1 MLPWDGC
8 ILLGQPVVGLSNL
21 KQVFFLIVSED
32 LCAIV
37 IIWNFFRVC
46 LLVSVRFGGG
56 GGVVVL
62 FFKVFV
68 FVAFFWCGC
77 CILCG
82 ELLVLCVQRWCE
94 WFGFGNEGFLWVL
107 VIRVRVWAF
116 GCAFLKSL
124 D

>member
-56 GGVVVL
+56 GVVVL
-62 FFKVFV
+62 FFLSFC
-68 FVAFFWCGC
+68 FCCFFLVW
-77 CILCG
+77 
-82 ELLVLCVQRWCE
+82 LLHFMWRIV
-94 WFGFGNEGFLWVL
+94 GFM
-107 VIRVRVWAF
+107 
-116 GCAFLKSL
+116 CAEVV
-124 D
+124 